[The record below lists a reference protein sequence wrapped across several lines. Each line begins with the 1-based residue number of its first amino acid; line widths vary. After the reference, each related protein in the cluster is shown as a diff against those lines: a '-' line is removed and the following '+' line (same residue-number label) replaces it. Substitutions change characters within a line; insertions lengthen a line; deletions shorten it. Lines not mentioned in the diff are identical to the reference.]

1 MHNPKILILASLIAL
16 LAAGCASVSEPA
28 APSAT
33 SERSTPSSAA
43 PTNGVDAGRY
53 VNAEAGLSLALP
65 EGWTAAG
72 PFSVAVGDTS
82 YNLYVLGRE
91 PSLEG
96 GPGASRL
103 IVAADEKLSI
113 DAFIASQCSTCP
125 PVEITGSTVNGIP
138 IQRAIIG
145 GGGVPFQVEWI
156 FLENDGRLVG
166 LSIHDPQTLE
176 PLMDVS
182 ATLLLE

>member
-1 MHNPKILILASLIAL
+1 
-16 LAAGCASVSEPA
+16 
-28 APSAT
+28 
-33 SERSTPSSAA
+33 
-43 PTNGVDAGRY
+43 
-53 VNAEAGLSLALP
+53 VNAEAGISLTLP

-82 YNLYVLGRE
+82 YNLYALGRE
-91 PSLEG
+91 PSPEG

-113 DAFIASQCSTCP
+113 DAFITSQCSTCP
-125 PVEITGSTVNGIP
+125 PSERSESTLNDIP

-166 LSIHDPQTLE
+166 LSIHDPDTL
-176 PLMDVS
+176 
-182 ATLLLE
+182 ATLDEVVRTLKLES